1 MSAHGGPDLITNG
14 LVMQLDA
21 ANTDSYPLP
30 RTGSTW
36 FDISTQGNN
45 GTLYN
50 SPIFSSE
57 NNGCIVLTNVNANV
71 NCNGFTFNNANLTF
85 SCWAKVNTIGAGYSH
100 FISKELALKYRTNNT
115 TGVVEVLYSSSGVG
129 WTGSISSTRP
139 ILANTWYNLTV
150 TAQSNSFVRL
160 YINGTLAASAAFAA
174 TLATNSNEINI
185 GSYNRFG
192 PNTFNGSVA
201 IAQVYNRA
209 LSQSEVLQNFNSH
222 RGRFQL

>member
-1 MSAHGGPDLITNG
+1 MSAHGGPDLITSG

-50 SPIFSSE
+50 SPTFSSE
-57 NNGCIVLTNVNANV
+57 NNGCIVLTNANANV
-71 NCNGFTFNNANLTF
+71 NCNGFTFNNPNLTF
-85 SCWAKVNTIGAGYSH
+85 NCWAKVNTIGAGYSH
-100 FISKELALKYRTNNT
+100 FISKELALKYRTNNS
-115 TGVVEVLYSSSGVG
+115 TGVIEALYSSSGVG
-129 WTGSISSTRP
+129 WTGSIASTTP
-139 ILANTWYNLTV
+139 ILVNTWYNLTA

-160 YINGTLAASAAFAA
+160 YINGTLVASTAFAA

-185 GSYNRFG
+185 GSYYPFG
-192 PNTFNGSVA
+192 PDTFNGSIA

-209 LSQSEVLQNFNSH
+209 LSPPEILQNYNATKS
-222 RGRFQL
+222 RFFL

>member
-36 FDISTQGNN
+36 FDISTQRNN

-50 SPIFSSE
+50 SPTFSSE
-57 NNGCIVLTNVNANV
+57 NNGCIVLTNV
-71 NCNGFTFNNANLTF
+71 TF

-100 FISKELALKYRTNNT
+100 FISKELALKYRTNIT

-185 GSYNRFG
+185 GSYNASG
-192 PNTFNGSVA
+192 PDTFNGSVA

>member
-1 MSAHGGPDLITNG
+1 MSFHHSPKIVTDG
-14 LVMQLDA
+14 LVMCLDA
-21 ANTDSYPLP
+21 ANKKSYSG
-30 RTGSTW
+30 TGSTW

-50 SPIFSSE
+50 SPTFSSE

-71 NCNGFTFNNANLTF
+71 NCNGFTFNNPNLTF
-85 SCWAKVNTIGAGYSH
+85 NCWAKVNTIGAGYSH
-100 FISKELALKYRTNNT
+100 FISKELALKYRTNNS

-129 WTGSISSTRP
+129 WTGGISSTIP
-139 ILANTWYNLTV
+139 ILVNTWYNLTA

-185 GSYNRFG
+185 GSYNQFG
-192 PNTFNGSVA
+192 PDTFNGSIAV
-201 IAQVYNRA
+201 AQVYNRA
-209 LSQSEVLQNFNSH
+209 LSPSEILQNYNALK
-222 RGRFQL
+222 GRFKL